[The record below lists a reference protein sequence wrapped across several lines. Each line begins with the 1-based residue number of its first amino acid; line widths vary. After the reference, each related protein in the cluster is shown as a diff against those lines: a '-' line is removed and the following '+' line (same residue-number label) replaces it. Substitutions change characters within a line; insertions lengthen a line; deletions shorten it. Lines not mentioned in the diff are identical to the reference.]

1 MKYGFLILVLA
12 LISIS
17 EGALA
22 ADDMA
27 SSACAPANIQ
37 RALSLDDVIN
47 LALCHNPQTRYQW
60 ATVQAQSALVDS
72 ARSPYFPSLTASA
85 GSTQNQTA
93 LNGQSTSASNNQ
105 KIGLSANYIL
115 YDFGGR
121 AASLESAQQTLTA
134 VDATRDASLQAV
146 YLSTVQSY
154 FSLLSAR
161 ANVDALKVAEGL
173 AQGSL
178 AAAQARYQSGA
189 ATPAD
194 KLQAQTALS
203 QAKLNRITAD
213 GNVSIAA
220 GTLANQL
227 GFSPTQTIELAPTN
241 DVQSDPLSDKKIGDL
256 ITDALRIRPDLLA
269 ADAQIKVAQAQI
281 EVNRASGMPTLN
293 LTAGSTY
300 SADSIAVDSRNDSLG
315 VTLSVPLF
323 TGYRVSNQVKSA
335 EAQKQAKIADRERV
349 AKQVELD
356 VWKTYQTLQTN
367 SQSLLSATDLVA
379 SAEQSERMTSGRY
392 KAGLG
397 TMIDVLTA
405 QNILVGARQ
414 QLISARFNFIASRF
428 ALAQAMGQLDSSN
441 SEVVGETFRAH

>member
-1 MKYGFLILVLA
+1 MKYCHLILVLA
-12 LISIS
+12 LISVS
-17 EGALA
+17 ESALA
-22 ADDMA
+22 ADDLA
-27 SSACAPANIQ
+27 PTACASVNIQ
-37 RALSLDDVIN
+37 RALSLGEVIN

-72 ARSPYFPSLTASA
+72 ARSPYFPSLTAS
-85 GSTQNQTA
+85 GSSAKNQTS
-93 LNGQSTSASNNQ
+93 LSGQASNNQ

-121 AASLESAQQTLTA
+121 AASLESAQQTLTV
-134 VDATRDASLQAV
+134 VDATRDATFQTV
-146 YLSTVQSY
+146 YLSTVQAY

-161 ANVDALKVAEGL
+161 ANVEALKVAEGL
-173 AQGSL
+173 AKESFSL
-178 AAAQARYQSGA
+178 AQARYQSGA

-203 QAKLNRITAD
+203 QAQLNRITAE
-213 GNVSIAA
+213 GSVSIAA

-227 GFSPTQTIELAPTN
+227 GFSPTQIIELAPTN
-241 DVQSDPLSDKKIGDL
+241 DIQSDPLLDKKIGDL
-256 ITDALRIRPDLLA
+256 IAEALRMRPDLLA

-335 EAQKQAKIADRERV
+335 EAQKQAKIADRERI

-356 VWKTYQTLQTN
+356 VWKAYQTLQTN